1 MTLRTGSSEGVVA
14 TEGTVDV
21 GERVRAIRHLR
32 RLTLRDIS
40 RRTRLSESFLS
51 QLERGRT
58 NASIAS
64 LQRIADALGIAVSDL
79 FAPDGTR
86 RPRVLRRDERQ
97 FVAFGRDGRKSL
109 LTPKPF
115 HSLEAVV
122 AEFEPGG
129 STGAEPYTHG
139 DSEELFIVL
148 SGSVHLQL
156 DTEVLELG
164 PGDSVL
170 YTSATPH
177 RVANTGGET
186 AEVLFVVSPPSY

>member
-156 DTEVLELG
+156 DTEVLERG